1 MSTDT
6 VALQVDGQRIE
17 RWLAY
22 EIESDLYV
30 ADDAFSLEVAD
41 PEITIKRGQRCEL
54 YVNGALELTG
64 IIDRCSRQYDKR
76 GLSYRIEGRDLMGL
90 LVDSYCEQFVTVENK
105 KLSDLAEMLLATVPF
120 INRSTI
126 EYQEDVVGKLKGKK
140 RTVDEPIVG
149 YMDTPQRISQ
159 IEPGMTVFEVLKGY
173 AASRGLMF
181 WAKADG
187 TLVFGRPKAA
197 GEPLYTLTCGKND
210 IITTVL
216 RGEEVDDISK
226 RYSKI
231 VVIGQQQG
239 QDEFDDASDIN
250 TRAQATDPT
259 FPFYKPYVTQDN
271 NDAVSPALH
280 ARQIMEAQL
289 HEGYQLGYTVQGH
302 AQKGRNWQINELCQV
317 RDEVLGIDGVYL
329 VAGRVFSRSRSEGTL
344 TRIKLGKPGLIA

>member
-120 INRSTI
+120 INRKNI

-159 IEPGMTVFEVLKGY
+159 IEPGMTVFEVLKNY

-197 GEPLYTLTCGKND
+197 GEPLYSLTCAKDG
-210 IITTVL
+210 ISTTVL

-226 RYSKI
+226 RYSK
-231 VVIGQQQG
+231 VVVMGQQQG
-239 QDEFDDASDIN
+239 QEDVDAEAIN
-250 TRAQATDPT
+250 TRAQATDAD
-259 FPFYKPYVTQDN
+259 FPFYKPYVIQDN
-271 NDAVSPALH
+271 NDSVSPELH

-289 HEGYQLGYTVQGH
+289 HEGYQLNYSVPGH
-302 AQKGRNWQINELCQV
+302 SQKGRNWQTNELCQV

-329 VAGRVFSRSRSEGTL
+329 VAGRVFSRSRTDGTL